1 MAGSTDGIPLGMI
14 PRTVIQDRQEFNEL
28 LRVFKSLKPRKV
40 LEIGSLY
47 GGTLQ
52 QFMEAAEPGAFFV
65 SVDLLTPLGGKP
77 RIDQMQGHDYL
88 FYEWAEEFGH
98 KFRMLER
105 DSGDSQTAE
114 TVRHILGEIDFMF
127 IDGDHTTEGLKR
139 DIALYLPMLKAGG
152 VAAFHDIEIESV
164 KNVWTALKIGNK
176 TQEFII
182 RKAGCG
188 IGVLYK
194 TQA

>member
-1 MAGSTDGIPLGMI
+1 MI
-14 PRTVIQDRQEFNEL
+14 PGTIFQDRQEFAEL
-28 LRVFKSLKPRKV
+28 LRVFKALAPRRV

-52 QFMEAAEPGAFFV
+52 LFMQAAEPGAFFV
-65 SVDLLTPLGGKP
+65 SVDKLTPEGGSAH
-77 RIDQMQGHDYL
+77 RNQVQAHDFL
-88 FYEWAEEFGH
+88 FHEWAETFGH

-105 DSGDSQTAE
+105 DSTEPLTAE
-114 TVRHILGEIDFMF
+114 SVKHILGDIDFIF
-127 IDGDHTTEGLKR
+127 FDGDHSERALR
-139 DIALYLPMLKAGG
+139 EDIKLYIPMLRAGG

-164 KNVWTALKIGNK
+164 KKVWTDLKVGNK

-194 TQA
+194 LQA